1 MEYSCQR
8 GIVIVSLS
16 QKNKINFVTPKPL
29 GAATSIYNNNG
40 YGSDRTDIVPFL
52 IIRSSQYRD
61 VLVSPHTV
69 KTLSRMPEPRQGH
82 GVGIFDDSVLSV
94 SGAKIRSYDGNLSC
108 TTVIKKK
115 KMESAYTTSIHE
127 GKYIATDMRRQNY
140 CDMWPRERGQ

>member
-1 MEYSCQR
+1 MECPCQC

-40 YGSDRTDIVPFL
+40 YGSDRTDKVPFL

-82 GVGIFDDSVLSV
+82 GVGIFDDSVLASV
-94 SGAKIRSYDGNLSC
+94 GIKSGATKATSVVRLLLR
-108 TTVIKKK
+108 KKK
-115 KMESAYTTSIHE
+115 WNQLTPLPYMK
-127 GKYIATDMRRQNY
+127 
-140 CDMWPRERGQ
+140 